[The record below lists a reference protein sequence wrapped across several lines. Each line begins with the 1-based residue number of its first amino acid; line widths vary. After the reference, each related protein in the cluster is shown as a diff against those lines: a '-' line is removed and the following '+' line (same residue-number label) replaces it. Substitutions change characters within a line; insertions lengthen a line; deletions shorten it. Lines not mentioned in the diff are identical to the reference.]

1 MKKSTVWIIGVIG
14 IIALLIFLRQWNQQ
28 GIDNKMTAN
37 KVKPA
42 ILVEGRILK
51 PTASSNIIN
60 VSGTIMSNE
69 EVMLQSQIAGV
80 VTKVLFTEGSHV
92 NQGDLLVKIDDAQ
105 FQAQL
110 QKDEVLKQLDSITER
125 RQKANL
131 VINAI
136 SEQDYDIALNN
147 LNAVKADMKLI
158 QVSIG
163 YTNIRAP
170 FDGIIGLKNISNGS
184 YVTPNVV
191 IANLEETVPVKVD
204 FYIPEKY
211 ISQIQKED
219 IVNFSVTGYSE
230 TFQGKV
236 FAIDPKVDMST
247 GSIHVRAIYENKD
260 RRLFPGQFATVS
272 IVLSHSESSIM
283 IPTEAVIPKVIGQNI
298 YIYKNG
304 KVASVPI
311 SLGIRT
317 DSMVEI
323 TKGLHLGDTIIT
335 RGTQLIYPNSI
346 VKFNSLH

>member
-1 MKKSTVWIIGVIG
+1 MKKKLIRVVGVVLV
-14 IIALLIFLRQWNQQ
+14 IALLIFIRQWNQQ
-28 GIDNKMTAN
+28 GNDNKMAAN
-37 KVKPA
+37 KVKQA

-69 EVMLQSQIAGV
+69 EVMLQSQISGV

-170 FDGIIGLKNISNGS
+170 FAGIIG
-184 YVTPNVV
+184 
-191 IANLEETVPVKVD
+191 
-204 FYIPEKY
+204 
-211 ISQIQKED
+211 
-219 IVNFSVTGYSE
+219 
-230 TFQGKV
+230 
-236 FAIDPKVDMST
+236 
-247 GSIHVRAIYENKD
+247 
-260 RRLFPGQFATVS
+260 
-272 IVLSHSESSIM
+272 
-283 IPTEAVIPKVIGQNI
+283 
-298 YIYKNG
+298 
-304 KVASVPI
+304 
-311 SLGIRT
+311 
-317 DSMVEI
+317 
-323 TKGLHLGDTIIT
+323 
-335 RGTQLIYPNSI
+335 
-346 VKFNSLH
+346 